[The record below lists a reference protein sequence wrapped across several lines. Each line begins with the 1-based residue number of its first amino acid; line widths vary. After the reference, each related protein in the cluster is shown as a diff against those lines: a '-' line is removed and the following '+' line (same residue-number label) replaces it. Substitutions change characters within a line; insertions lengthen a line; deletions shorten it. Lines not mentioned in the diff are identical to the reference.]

1 MFYFSKLLKNKVFTE
16 DGIYVGKLDDLIIL
30 ISSLQ
35 PKISKLVVK
44 QDKNNIIIIPAEFLL
59 KINHQFIIRKNY
71 SLTDLQANEIFVLRN
86 LLDKQIIDL
95 SGNKIVRVND
105 VCFREK
111 NDQYYLSGVD
121 VGFLG
126 IMRRLGLEDL
136 MMKILNIFK
145 IKIKS
150 NFLSWTDIQP
160 LELTRGFVS
169 IKHKEEKLEK
179 LLPED
184 LADYLE
190 KTNIENVRRII
201 NLLDEKKAGE
211 IINQLNLNY
220 QSALFKKFKTE
231 EAVKFIKYLDP
242 DEAVDILLTL
252 TQKKREEIIN
262 SLPSEKKGDLLH
274 LLKFSETSIGELMT
288 TEYLKVKPEDT
299 VKEVIELI
307 KKETVDFSFLT
318 TIYVINERDELIGV
332 FNLHELLLQSL
343 ETFVYQFMKQ
353 NLIVLHLTTP
363 KKVAVLK
370 MLKYNLQ
377 ALPVINEKKRLLG
390 VVTIDDL
397 SDYILENLKL

>member
-1 MFYFSKLLKNKVFTE
+1 MLFFSQLFNKNVLTE
-16 DGIYVGKLDDLIIL
+16 DGIYVGKLDDLIIF

-35 PKISKLVVK
+35 PKISKLVIK
-44 QDKNNIIIIPAEFLL
+44 QEKNKIIIIPAEFLL
-59 KINHQFIIRKNY
+59 KIDRQFIIKKNY
-71 SLTDLQANEIFVLRN
+71 SLTNLQANEIFVLRN